1 MAFIISAKLEENCSC
16 CVHLNL
22 FLETGSVETLKHLVV
37 LDGCK
42 H

>member
-1 MAFIISAKLEENCSC
+1 MAFIICAKLEENYSC
-16 CVHLNL
+16 CVRLNL
-22 FLETGSVETLKHLVV
+22 FLETVWAETLKHLVV